1 MKQLYKYV
9 LIILPW
15 LYVGKTNAQ
24 EGAIFI
30 NGTIVDEQS
39 KPLDFVTVKLINTD
53 RLTYTDA
60 KGKFSFMI
68 NPSVLKQISI
78 SAAMVGKVSND
89 TTINLNDFQKPV
101 TIRLKTLNLSL
112 NEVQVSAVR
121 KSTGLSNSSILF
133 DRQAI
138 EQVQAFS
145 LVDVLNNL
153 PGKTYAALDL
163 QGAKNLTLRS
173 DATGN
178 SSLNN
183 ALGTA
188 IIIDGLVQSNN
199 ANMQNKNIG
208 KYGLETINDQANG
221 RSYDVTF
228 GGVDLR
234 EIPADNIESIEVIS
248 GIAPAQYG
256 DLTDGAVIINR
267 QAGKTDF
274 QFSTR
279 FNGGSTNFSLSK
291 GFKLKGKLGSLNT
304 NLNYLNSND
313 DPRDLLK
320 KYKRISAGLMWT
332 GYFTKGV
339 KNTLSFDFSEKLDD
353 AKQDPDDGKDL
364 MTYSKNRR
372 FAFSE
377 RLSAEINGKIL
388 RRINLSIGADV
399 SNTESYTQYWLNG
412 NPKPTAD
419 KDTTGIYE
427 GFFTDGKFIAIDQIV
442 GKPINVNANL
452 SFLNEFNTGK
462 IKHFLSI
469 GGNFSLSS
477 NKGQGVLFDS
487 KRPRW
492 AGRDSQNERPYNFE
506 LIPSLINT
514 GVYIE
519 DKFSFKLF
527 SKVFNVSAGLRYDD
541 QNGFGS
547 FQPRINSSYAIAKDL
562 KLNMAYGI
570 ATKAPTMAY
579 RYPSPTYLDVSL
591 LNYFTSNAK
600 TDLFLVYTQ
609 KYTPDNSNLRPSKST
624 QFELGLSWDKKTFS
638 TSIFGY
644 FKNNIDGFY
653 AQETY
658 YPMVIP
664 IYEIIPNPGG
674 KPGYFDT
681 GNTRIEVNTAAKVIK
696 NGVSSENYGIEW
708 FISTKKIKAIQS
720 SFSFNSSFSLSNYHN
735 VGFTV
740 QPAKEENILAE
751 KKAWYAIYP
760 STGNRNWSLTSRL
773 NSDTHIPKFGFVVSL
788 YADIVWQQYLKNFD
802 AFRYPMAY
810 LDKNGNYYTIKS
822 FDAANPDY
830 GHLLPLPSAKE
841 GEGKLPFPYGNL
853 SLRLSKELKKR
864 IRMSI
869 NAYNFLNIQP
879 NYYNTVTNKRTT
891 YNNPT
896 SVGAE
901 LTIKF

>member
-1 MKQLYKYV
+1 MNGQQGV
-9 LIILPW
+9 I
-15 LYVGKTNAQ
+15 T
-24 EGAIFI
+24 I

-39 KPLDFVTVKLINTD
+39 KPLDYVTVKLLNTD

-60 KGKFSFMI
+60 KGKFSFVI
-68 NPSVLKQISI
+68 NPGILKQITI

-89 TTINLNDFQKPV
+89 TTIISNDYQKQL
-101 TIRLKTLNLSL
+101 TIKLKTLNLSL

-145 LVDVLNNL
+145 LVDILNNL

-208 KYGLETINDQANG
+208 KYGLETINDRANG

-228 GGVDLR
+228 GGIDLR

-267 QAGKTDF
+267 QAGRTDF

-291 GFKLKGKLGSLNT
+291 GFKLNGKLGSLNA

-320 KYKRISAGLMWT
+320 KYKRVSGGLMWT
-332 GYFTKGV
+332 GYFAKGV

-353 AKQDPDDGKDL
+353 AKEDPDDGKDW

-377 RLSAEINGKIL
+377 RLSAEVNGKFL
-388 RRINLSIGADV
+388 RRINLSIGADI
-399 SNTESYTQYWLNG
+399 SSTESYTQWWLSG
-412 NPKPTAD
+412 SPKPTAD
-419 KDTTGIYE
+419 KDTTGVYE
-427 GFFTDGKFIAIDQIV
+427 GFYTDGNFNAVDQIV
-442 GKPINVNANL
+442 GKPMNLNANL
-452 SFLNEFNTGK
+452 SFLNQFYTGK
-462 IKHFLSI
+462 IKHSLSV
-469 GGNFSLSS
+469 GGSFSLSS

-492 AGRDSQNERPYNFE
+492 AGRNSQNERPYNFE

-514 GVYIE
+514 GVYLE
-519 DKFSFKLF
+519 DKFSLKLF
-527 SKVFNVSAGLRYDD
+527 SKLFDVSAGLRYDD
-541 QNGFGS
+541 QNGFGT

-579 RYPSPTYLDVSL
+579 RYPSPTYFDVLL
-591 LNYFTSNAK
+591 LNYFTGNAK
-600 TDLFLVYTQ
+600 TDLLLVYTE
-609 KYTPDNSNLRPSKST
+609 KHVPDNKDLKPSKST
-624 QFELGLSWDKKTFS
+624 QFELGLSWDKKKFS

-644 FKNNIDGFY
+644 IKNNTDGFY
-653 AQETY
+653 AQQTF

-664 IYEIIPNPGG
+664 IYQVIPNSGG

-681 GNTRIEVNTAAKVIK
+681 GKTRIEGTLDANTIK

-720 SFSFNSSFSLSNYHN
+720 SFSFNSSFSLSNFHN
-735 VGFTV
+735 VGYTV
-740 QPAKEENILAE
+740 RAAAEDDILAE
-751 KKAWYAIYP
+751 KKAWYGIYE

-788 YADIVWQQYLKNFD
+788 YADVIWQQYLKNFS
-802 AFRYPMAY
+802 AFKNPIAY
-810 LDKNGNYYTIKS
+810 LDKNGNYYKIDN

-830 GHLLPLPSAKE
+830 GHLLPRPTAVD
-841 GEGKLPFPYGNL
+841 GEGKLPFPYANL
-853 SLRLSKELKKR
+853 SLRLSKEIKKR
-864 IRMSI
+864 IRLSI

-879 NYYNTVTNKRTT
+879 NYYNTLTKKRTT